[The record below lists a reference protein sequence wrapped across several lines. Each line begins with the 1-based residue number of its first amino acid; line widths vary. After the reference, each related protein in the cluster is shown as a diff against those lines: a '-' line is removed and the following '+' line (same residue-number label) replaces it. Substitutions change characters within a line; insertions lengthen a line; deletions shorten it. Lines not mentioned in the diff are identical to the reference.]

1 MKATMIGAS
10 LLFLIGN
17 EILSMM
23 AVMVILIAFILTIMK
38 ERVEK

>member
-1 MKATMIGAS
+1 MKATIISAS

-17 EILSMM
+17 EILSMI
-23 AVMVILIAFILTIMK
+23 AVLVIGIAFILNIMK

>member
-10 LLFLIGN
+10 LLLLVGN
-17 EILSMM
+17 EILSML
-23 AVMVILIAFILTIMK
+23 AVLVIGIAFILTIMK